1 VVPLWFVRDRILVLA
16 AVIVTGAASLTLA
29 APALAGNPP
38 LGWITGTVTDSVSH
52 AGIGGICVRASTGR
66 GSTNAS
72 GVYRIAVLASSS
84 IRVGFF
90 SGCGAGNYAP
100 QYYNGKPSLAS
111 ADPVAVR
118 ANSTTSGIN
127 AAMVTG
133 GQITGTVTD
142 RVSHAAITGICVKA
156 FDIGGGV
163 LVSAQTN
170 ASGVYTLSG
179 LASGSDRVGFFSG
192 CGAGN
197 YLAQYYSGKA
207 SLASADPVPVTAGA
221 TTPGINA
228 AMVTGGQIT
237 GTVTDRATH
246 AAIAGICVSAL
257 DSSGSVLAS
266 TQTST
271 SGVYTLS
278 ALTTGSDRV
287 EFFDCGAGI
296 YAPQYYKGKSSL
308 ASADPV
314 AVTAGAVTSGINAAM
329 VTYGQ
334 ITGTVTDNASH
345 APIAGICVQ
354 AYNSGGY
361 ADFTR
366 TDASGVYTL
375 SGLAAGHHR
384 VEFAS
389 GCGAANYVAQY
400 YSGKSS
406 LASADPVTVTDGT
419 TTSGINAAMVLYGQ
433 ITGTVTDRATHGA
446 LAGICAEALD
456 RNGNVLSM
464 AGTDASGAYTISGVT
479 PGSDRVYFFSEC
491 GTRNY
496 VPQYYSGKSSLA
508 SSDPVTVTAG
518 ATTAGINAAMVQG
531 GQITG
536 TVTDSATHGAIR
548 FICVDAYDNSGNIVS
563 SADTDP
569 SGAYFL
575 YSVPPGSVRVEFH
588 SGCGVSGYVTQYYS
602 AKSSLASA
610 DPVKVAAGATTAAIN
625 AALVAG

>member
-1 VVPLWFVRDRILVLA
+1 VVPLWFVRDRLLVLA

-84 IRVGFF
+84 IRVGFL

-156 FDIGGGV
+156 FDSGGGV

-197 YLAQYYSGKA
+197 YLAQYYNGKA

-228 AMVTGGQIT
+228 AMATGGQIT
-237 GTVTDRATH
+237 GTVTDRASH

-257 DSSGSVLAS
+257 DSGGSVLAS
-266 TQTST
+266 TQTSI

-278 ALTTGSDRV
+278 ALATGSDRV

-296 YAPQYYKGKSSL
+296 YAPQYY
-308 ASADPV
+308 
-314 AVTAGAVTSGINAAM
+314 N
-329 VTYGQ
+329 
-334 ITGTVTDNASH
+334 
-345 APIAGICVQ
+345 
-354 AYNSGGY
+354 
-361 ADFTR
+361 
-366 TDASGVYTL
+366 
-375 SGLAAGHHR
+375 
-384 VEFAS
+384 
-389 GCGAANYVAQY
+389 
-400 YSGKSS
+400 GKSS
-406 LASADPVTVTDGT
+406 LASADPVTVTDGV

-456 RNGNVLSM
+456 SNGNVLSM
-464 AGTDASGAYTISGVT
+464 AGTDAGGAYTIGGVT

-491 GTRNY
+491 GTRNF

-518 ATTAGINAAMVQG
+518 ATTAGINAAMVRG

-536 TVTDSATHGAIR
+536 TVTDGATRAAIR

-575 YSVPPGSVRVEFH
+575 YSVPPGPVRVEFH

-610 DPVKVAAGATTAAIN
+610 DPVTVTAGTTTGGIN
-625 AALVAG
+625 AAIVAG